1 MTETSGNPYSS
12 VMREAPTPEEKP
24 AKLPM
29 VWPHALVLIGEML
42 FLSPAFNYFER
53 GRRTLWDGRYEGS
66 APSHVQWFA
75 AAYALTFVIGIL
87 TAYQL
92 VQTLRRNSQVPRLND
107 RRCQLMIALGVIAVG
122 ARAIFEF
129 YGITF
134 ILWGLFCL
142 WAYASIDSVK
152 RPFNRE

>member
-1 MTETSGNPYSS
+1 MTETDGSPYSA

-24 AKLPM
+24 AIRAMILPH
-29 VWPHALVLIGEML
+29 VLVLLVEL
-42 FLSPAFNYFER
+42 FLLLVAFDYFER
-53 GRRTLWDGRYEGS
+53 GRRTLWDGRYESS

-92 VQTLRRNSQVPRLND
+92 VQTVRRKSQVLRLND

-122 ARAIFEF
+122 ARATFEF

-134 ILWGLFCL
+134 ILWGLLRL
-142 WAYASIDSVK
+142 WAYASLDFVK